1 MRALRT
7 SVSGGDLEKAL
18 ELVGEKGE
26 PGDLLYH
33 LERGALLHYLE
44 RHAESNGDLES
55 AEQVLDERYTVSLSE
70 RGLTFLLND
79 EIEAYAGEVHEG
91 NYLHY
96 YRTLNFL
103 AREERAAAAVEAR
116 RLALRLSELRE
127 RQSEDLSVRDDP
139 FLEYLAGAVLESV
152 GEWNGALISY
162 RLAKGTYA
170 EWEREAAR
178 PVFPWLEQDI
188 VRTARLSGIDL
199 REIGLV
205 PAERD
210 RAADASMDGQLL
222 VLFECGWTP
231 RKVSKHLRIPIF
243 ECDRGGE
250 DEGAALET
258 GRVLTERYQCYR
270 KHGYWTEQSL
280 KLAYYLDVAIPVLVP
295 DTESEAVEARVSLSP
310 RGSAVG
316 GEHAEAEVH
325 TVLAA
330 DIARLVERVFE
341 GREFAVLAKTFAR
354 ALLKYVA
361 HHEAEENLGVWAGIL
376 ANIAGA
382 ATEKA
387 DTRSWLLLPAQV
399 QIARIHLP
407 AGEYALCLEALDGRG
422 RVLEI
427 EEREVRVAPGEIR
440 IVSWRS
446 FR

>member
-1 MRALRT
+1 MSHSGASSGFRDRLLASRRSAPGLPARRLPAFGFPASGVLVVGFLAVVLLPVLLSCCASYTTRMRALRT
-7 SVSGGDLEKAL
+7 SVSGGNLEKAL

-33 LERGALLHYLE
+33 LERGALLHYLD
-44 RHAESNGDLES
+44 RYAESNGDLES

-162 RLAKGTYA
+162 RLAKSTYA

-210 RAADASMDGQLL
+210 RAADASTDGQLL

-243 ECDRGGE
+243 ECDRGG
-250 DEGAALET
+250 DGGAR
-258 GRVLTERYQCYR
+258 GDGDGVVP
-270 KHGYWTEQSL
+270 GY
-280 KLAYYLDVAIPVLVP
+280 AGVCDGDA
-295 DTESEAVEARVSLSP
+295 
-310 RGSAVG
+310 AVG
-316 GEHAEAEVH
+316 DRG
-325 TVLAA
+325 
-330 DIARLVERVFE
+330 
-341 GREFAVLAKTFAR
+341 GP
-354 ALLKYVA
+354 
-361 HHEAEENLGVWAGIL
+361 G
-376 ANIAGA
+376 
-382 ATEKA
+382 
-387 DTRSWLLLPAQV
+387 LPA
-399 QIARIHLP
+399 
-407 AGEYALCLEALDGRG
+407 AGLA
-422 RVLEI
+422 
-427 EEREVRVAPGEIR
+427 
-440 IVSWRS
+440 
-446 FR
+446 